1 MDINSALKILEFDKK
16 LSHYTIRDI
25 EKRYKKL
32 ALKYHPDKNKW
43 NKSNTSSEKFQN
55 LCDAKDFIV
64 AYLKNKS
71 NNSNDKEI
79 IFSEI
84 DSLIAIYNTCHK
96 CQMMSGN
103 GIGLAGV
110 HFILENLVLLIKN
123 KIELY
128 NTHNQKIILLR
139 PTITDLMNDNLF
151 VYKTNNSTHY
161 IPLWHRELWIY
172 ENETDIEYLFLS
184 IPVIEQRMCI
194 DEKNNIYI
202 FLEYSKEIDIGGK
215 TFEIPPTNELIHNY
229 HTIYNNGIL
238 QPNNNDIYR
247 ISSRSNIFIKFN
259 NL

>member
-1 MDINSALKILEFDKK
+1 MDINSALKILEFDKE

-25 EKRYKKL
+25 EKKYKKL
-32 ALKYHPDKNKW
+32 ALKYHPDKNKM
-43 NKSNTSSEKFQN
+43 NKSITSTEKFQK
-55 LCDAKDFIV
+55 LCDAKNFII
-64 AYLKNKS
+64 AYLKNT
-71 NNSNDKEI
+71 NNIVDDKEI

-84 DSLIAIYNTCHK
+84 DSLVAIYNTCHK

-103 GIGLAGV
+103 GIGLVGV

-128 NTHNQKIILLR
+128 NTDKQKIILLR
-139 PTITDLMNDNLF
+139 PTISDLMNDNLF
-151 VYKTNNSTHY
+151 VYKTHNSIHY

-172 ENETDIEYLFLS
+172 ENDADIEYLFLS
-184 IPVIEQRMCI
+184 IPVIEKRMCI
-194 DEKNNIYI
+194 DEKNNIYV

-215 TFEIPPTNELIHNY
+215 IFEIPPINELVHNY

-238 QPNNNDIYR
+238 QPNNKDIYR
-247 ISSRSNIFIKFN
+247 ISPRSNIFIKFN